1 MVLFSAVKSIKN
13 GGDHEMPSN
22 YKQFNMLHCL
32 TSPIISRHSSPDTRH
47 SSPITRRA
55 SPRAR
60 DFSSVACHP
69 SFSSI
74 PLSPTINS
82 SCLTQ

>member
-32 TSPIISRHSSPDTRH
+32 TSPIISRHSSP
-47 SSPITRRA
+47 ITRRA
-55 SPRAR
+55 SSRAR
-60 DFSSVACHP
+60 HFSSVACHP

-74 PLSPTINS
+74 PPSHTINS